1 MANND
6 SMKFTEWVNEQR
18 GRSLAIAQA
27 VGVTPPVVSDWVTG
41 KKGIPLE
48 RCTAIERATG
58 GAVTRK
64 DLRPDDWQDHWPELS
79 PALANTAQP
88 ATESVAPT
96 GDPIQ
101 PDAMRSGDVRRHDTR
116 RGKNPDYDGGR
127 RETGPFPP
135 DAEAETVAQGVAN
148 V

>member
-6 SMKFTEWVNEQR
+6 RTMNFSDWVNEQR

-41 KKGIPLE
+41 KKGIPME

-64 DLRPDDWQDHWPELS
+64 DLRPDDWQDHWPELAQ
-79 PALANTAQP
+79 ALANTTQP
-88 ATESVAPT
+88 AT
-96 GDPIQ
+96 
-101 PDAMRSGDVRRHDTR
+101 DVVS
-116 RGKNPDYDGGR
+116 
-127 RETGPFPP
+127 E
-135 DAEAETVAQGVAN
+135 QGA
-148 V
+148 